1 MLMKGV
7 AATVRQVCPDDL
19 NALYEIALAT
29 GDGGDDASALYRDT
43 RLVGHIY
50 AAPYAV
56 LCPDTVFVACGA
68 EGIGGYIV
76 GTADTRAFEAQLE
89 KAWWPRLRAIYPK
102 SGVGGGLDAKRIKM
116 IHHPACVPDAIVARY
131 PAHLHINL
139 LPRLRGCGVGRAL
152 MERWLRAVREK
163 GARGVHLAVGAHN
176 TRAIHFYGTAGFR
189 ELRVPPPMGGA
200 IWLGRLID

>member
-1 MLMKGV
+1 MKGV
-7 AATVRQVCPDDL
+7 GATVRQVRPDDL
-19 NALYEIALAT
+19 KALYEIALAT
-29 GDGGDDASALYRDT
+29 GDGGNDASALYRDPK
-43 RLVGHIY
+43 LVGHIY

-56 LCPDTVFVACGA
+56 LCPDTVFVACGC

-102 SGVGGGLDAKRIKM
+102 TGAGEGWLDAKRIKM
-116 IHHPACVPDAIVARY
+116 IHHPACAPGAIVARY

-152 MERWLRAVREK
+152 MERWLQAVREQ
-163 GARGVHLAVGAHN
+163 GARGVHLAVGNGN
-176 TRAIHFYGTAGFR
+176 TRAIHFYEKAGFH
-189 ELRVPPPMGGA
+189 ELHVPPPIAGA

>member
-1 MLMKGV
+1 MKGA
-7 AATVRQVCPDDL
+7 AATVRQGCPGDL

-29 GDGGDDASALYRDT
+29 GDGGDDASALYRDPK
-43 RLVGHIY
+43 LVGHIY

-56 LCPDTVFVACGA
+56 LCPDTVFVACGG

-102 SGVGGGLDAKRIKM
+102 TGAGEAGPDARRIKM
-116 IHHPACVPDAIVARY
+116 IHHPACAPDAIVARY

-152 MERWLRAVREK
+152 MERWLRAAREQ

-176 TRAIHFYGTAGFR
+176 IRAIYFYGKAGFR
-189 ELRVPPPMGGA
+189 ELHAPPPMAGA

>member
-1 MLMKGV
+1 MTGV
-7 AATVRQVCPDDL
+7 AAAVRQVCPGDL

-29 GDGGDDASALYRDT
+29 GDGGDDASAFYQDPK
-43 RLVGHIY
+43 LVGHIY

-56 LCPDTVFVACGA
+56 LCPDTVFVAYGA

-89 KAWWPRLRAIYPK
+89 KAWWPGLRAIYPET
-102 SGVGGGLDAKRIKM
+102 GAGEGWLDAKRIEM
-116 IHHPACVPDAIVARY
+116 IHRPACAPDAIVAGY

-152 MERWLRAVREK
+152 MERWLLAVREQ
-163 GARGVHLAVGAHN
+163 GARGVHLAVGARN
-176 TRAIHFYGTAGFR
+176 TRAIHFYGRAGFR
-189 ELRVPPPMGGA
+189 ELHVPPPTAGA